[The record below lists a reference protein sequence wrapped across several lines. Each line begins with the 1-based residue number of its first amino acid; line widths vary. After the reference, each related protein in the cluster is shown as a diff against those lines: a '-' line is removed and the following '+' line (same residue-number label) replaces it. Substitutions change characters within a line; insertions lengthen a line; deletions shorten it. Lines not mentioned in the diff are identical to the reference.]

1 MDLTD
6 LTVLQALAALRDGS
20 ISSEE
25 LTRAY
30 LDRIDRLD
38 RGLVQAYVT
47 VTPELALEQARAA
60 DARRRAGEDAP
71 LLGLPMALKD
81 LVLTRGI
88 RTTCSSR
95 MLENFVPIED
105 ATITKKLFGAGAVL
119 LGKTNMDE
127 FAMGSSTENSA
138 FFPTRN
144 PWGDLSRV
152 PGGSSGG
159 SSAAVAAK
167 LAPFAIGSDT
177 GGSIRQPA
185 SLCGVVGLKPT
196 YGRVSRYGLIA
207 FASSLDQLG
216 PLTAD
221 VADCALIAEVIAGHD
236 PLDSTSLDAPVP
248 RYLDALNG
256 GPSASSS
263 QPLRGVRL
271 GVPKEYFVAGMEPGV
286 EASIQAAIETLR
298 GLGAEIGEVS
308 LPHSDY
314 GLAAYYIIAP
324 AECSANLARYDGV
337 KYGYSAPD
345 AETMWDGYYK
355 TRGRGFGDEVKR
367 RIMLGT
373 YALSSGYYDAFY
385 VKAQKIRTLIKQ
397 DFDRAFERFDALL
410 APTSPTVA
418 FEIGAKTD
426 DPLAMY
432 LNDVCT
438 IPVNLAGLPG
448 ISVPC
453 GLSEGLPVGL
463 QVIGK
468 PLGEAMVL
476 RVAYAFEQARGGPL
490 ARPELAASA

>member
-1 MDLTD
+1 M
-6 LTVLQALAALRDGS
+6 
-20 ISSEE
+20 
-25 LTRAY
+25 
-30 LDRIDRLD
+30 
-38 RGLVQAYVT
+38 
-47 VTPELALEQARAA
+47 
-60 DARRRAGEDAP
+60 
-71 LLGLPMALKD
+71 
-81 LVLTRGI
+81 
-88 RTTCSSR
+88 
-95 MLENFVPIED
+95 
-105 ATITKKLFGAGAVL
+105 
-119 LGKTNMDE
+119 
-127 FAMGSSTENSA
+127 
-138 FFPTRN
+138 
-144 PWGDLSRV
+144 
-152 PGGSSGG
+152 
-159 SSAAVAAK
+159 
-167 LAPFAIGSDT
+167 
-177 GGSIRQPA
+177 
-185 SLCGVVGLKPT
+185 
-196 YGRVSRYGLIA
+196 
-207 FASSLDQLG
+207 
-216 PLTAD
+216 
-221 VADCALIAEVIAGHD
+221 IAGHD

-248 RYLDALNG
+248 RYLDALTG
-256 GPSASSS
+256 DLTRPAARRAEGVLRRRAWSRASRRRSRPRS
-263 QPLRGVRL
+263 T
-271 GVPKEYFVAGMEPGV
+271 
-286 EASIQAAIETLR
+286 TLR

-373 YALSSGYYDAFY
+373 YALSSGYYDAY
-385 VKAQKIRTLIKQ
+385 YLKAQKVRTLIKQ
-397 DFDRAFERFDALL
+397 DFDRRSSGSTRCI

-448 ISVPC
+448 LSIPC

-468 PLGEAMVL
+468 ALDEATVL
-476 RVAYAFEQARGGPL
+476 RVAHAYEQASGGPI

>member
-1 MDLTD
+1 MALTD
-6 LTVLQALAALRDGS
+6 LTALQALAELRKGS

-25 LTRAY
+25 LTHAY

-38 RGLVQAYVT
+38 KGLVQAYVT
-47 VTPELALEQARAA
+47 VTPESALEQAKAA

-71 LLGLPMALKD
+71 LLGVPMALKD

-88 RTTCSSR
+88 RTTCSSKI
-95 MLENFVPIED
+95 LENFVPIED
-105 ATITKKLFGAGAVL
+105 ATITKKLAAAGAVL

-159 SSAAVAAK
+159 SAAAVAAK
-167 LAPFAIGSDT
+167 LATFSIGSDT

-185 SLCGVVGLKPT
+185 SLCGVVGMKPT

-221 VADCALIAEVIAGHD
+221 VADCALVAEVISGHD

-248 RYLDALNG
+248 SYLAALTG
-256 GPSASSS
+256 D
-263 QPLRGVRL
+263 LKGVRL

-337 KYGYSAPD
+337 KYGYSAQD

-373 YALSSGYYDAFY
+373 YALSSGYYDAY
-385 VKAQKIRTLIKQ
+385 YLKAQKIRTLIKQ
-397 DFDRAFERFDALL
+397 DFDQAFERFDAII

-418 FEIGAKTD
+418 FGIGAKTD

-448 ISVPC
+448 LSLPC

-468 PLGEAMVL
+468 ALGEEMML
-476 RVAYAFEQARGGPL
+476 RVAHAYEQARGGPL
-490 ARPELAASA
+490 TRPELAASA

>member
-1 MDLTD
+1 MALTD
-6 LTVLQALAALRDGS
+6 LTALQALAELRAGT

-38 RGLVQAYVT
+38 KGLVQAYVT
-47 VTPELALEQARAA
+47 VTPDVALEQAKAA

-88 RTTCSSR
+88 RTTCSSK
-95 MLENFVPIED
+95 MLENFVPIGD
-105 ATITKKLFGAGAVL
+105 ATITKKLYGAGAVL

-159 SSAAVAAK
+159 SAASVAAK
-167 LAPFAIGSDT
+167 LAPFSIGSDT

-185 SLCGVVGLKPT
+185 SLCGVVGFKPT
-196 YGRVSRYGLIA
+196 YGRVSRFGLIA

-221 VADCALIAEVIAGHD
+221 VADCALVTEVISGHD
-236 PLDSTSLDAPVP
+236 PLDSTSLNVPVP
-248 RYLDALNG
+248 HYLDALTG
-256 GPSASSS
+256 D
-263 QPLRGVRL
+263 LRGMRL
-271 GVPKEYFVAGMEPGV
+271 GVPKEYFVEGMEPGV

-345 AETMWDGYYK
+345 AESMWDGYYK

-385 VKAQKIRTLIKQ
+385 IKAQKIRTLIKQ
-397 DFDRAFERFDALL
+397 DFDRAFERFDAII

-418 FEIGAKTD
+418 FKIGAKTD

-448 ISVPC
+448 LSLPC

-463 QVIGK
+463 QIIGK
-468 PLGEAMVL
+468 ALGEETVL
-476 RVAYAFEQARGGPL
+476 KVAHAFEQARGGPL

>member
-1 MDLTD
+1 MADLID
-6 LTVLQALAALRDGS
+6 LSVVQALDELRKGS
-20 ISSEE
+20 VSSED

-38 RGLVQAYVT
+38 KGLVQAYVT

-60 DARRRAGEDAP
+60 DARRKAGEDGP
-71 LLGLPMALKD
+71 LLGVPMALKD
-81 LVLTRGI
+81 LVLTRDV
-88 RTTCSSR
+88 RTTCSSKI
-95 MLENFVPIED
+95 LENFVPVED
-105 ATITKKLFGAGAVL
+105 ATITKKLYAAGAVL

-127 FAMGSSTENSA
+127 FAMGSSTENSG

-159 SSAAVAAK
+159 SAAAVAAK
-167 LAPFAIGSDT
+167 LAPFSIGSDT

-185 SLCGVVGLKPT
+185 SLCGVVGMKPT

-221 VADCALIAEVIAGHD
+221 VADCALISEVISGHD
-236 PLDSTSLDAPVP
+236 RLDSTSLDAPVP
-248 RYLDALNG
+248 RYLDALTG
-256 GPSASSS
+256 D
-263 QPLRGVRL
+263 LKGVRL
-271 GVPKEYFVAGMEPGV
+271 GVPKEYFVDGMEPGV
-286 EASIQAAIETLR
+286 EASIRAAIDVLR

-308 LPHSDY
+308 LPNSDY

-355 TRGRGFGDEVKR
+355 TRGRGFGAEVKR

-373 YALSSGYYDAFY
+373 YALSSGYYDAY
-385 VKAQKIRTLIKQ
+385 YLKAQKVRTLIKQ

-418 FEIGAKTD
+418 FEIGAKVD

-448 ISVPC
+448 LSLPC

-468 PLGEAMVL
+468 ALGEEMVL
-476 RVAYAFEQARGGPL
+476 RVAHAYEQARGGPL
-490 ARPELAASA
+490 ARPELAAAS

>member
-1 MDLTD
+1 MELTD
-6 LTVLQALAALRDGS
+6 LTVLQALGELRAGR
-20 ISSEE
+20 ISSED

-30 LDRIDRLD
+30 LGRIDRLD
-38 RGLVQAYVT
+38 RGLIQAYVT
-47 VTPELALEQARAA
+47 VTPEVALEQARAA
-60 DARRRAGEDAP
+60 DARRRAGEDGP
-71 LLGLPMALKD
+71 LLGVPMALKD
-81 LVLTRGI
+81 LVLTRDI
-88 RTTCSSR
+88 RTTCSSKI
-95 MLENFVPIED
+95 LEAFVPIED
-105 ATITKKLFGAGAVL
+105 ATITKKLYAAGAVL

-159 SSAAVAAK
+159 SSAAVAAR

-185 SLCGVVGLKPT
+185 SLCGVVGFKPT

-221 VADCALIAEVIAGHD
+221 VADAALITEVISGHD

-248 RYLDALNG
+248 RYLDGLSG
-256 GPSASSS
+256 D
-263 QPLRGVRL
+263 LRGVRL

-286 EASIQAAIETLR
+286 EQSVRAALDVLR

-308 LPHSDY
+308 LPHTDY

-345 AETMWDGYYK
+345 AESMWDGYYK
-355 TRGRGFGDEVKR
+355 TRGRGFGEEVKR

-373 YALSSGYYDAFY
+373 YALSSGYYDAY
-385 VKAQKIRTLIKQ
+385 YLKAQKIRTLIKQ
-397 DFDRAFERFDALL
+397 DFDRAFEQYDALL

-418 FEIGAKTD
+418 FEIGAKVD

-448 ISVPC
+448 LSLPC

-468 PLGEAMVL
+468 ALGEEMVL
-476 RVAYAFEQARGGPL
+476 RVAHAYEQASGGPL
-490 ARPELAASA
+490 ARPELAATS